1 LAPQMDRILIK
12 RFARPPGPVRA
23 LAVGFPGLGLVGA
36 TAAKMLLYGESGQ
49 SAKPVMS
56 FYPYALSGIRSLR
69 SGMTGVHAVRLRHMP
84 LTEPEEGILILTAA
98 SQPPLDLQYE
108 LAFTVMGEAKQL
120 GCHTIV
126 TLGGYQTPSVS
137 SARRVYFSANDLCSY
152 RISIKLGLESFEG
165 PITGAAG
172 VFAGVGKLLGLSGGC
187 MLGETT
193 GEMTPDPVAASAVV
207 SALMGFIRPNGS
219 TTERLGKGRDAHR
232 GSFLDSLS

>member
-1 LAPQMDRILIK
+1 MNRILVK
-12 RFARPPGPVRA
+12 RFETPPGPVRV

-36 TAAKMLLYGESGQ
+36 TAVKMLLYGEGGS
-49 SAKPVMS
+49 SARLMLS

-69 SGMTGVHAVRLRHMP
+69 SGMTGVHAVRLRHKP
-84 LTEPEEGILILTAA
+84 LSEPKEGILILAAA

-108 LAFTVMGEAKQL
+108 LAFTVIGEAKLL
-120 GCHTIV
+120 GCNTIV
-126 TLGGYQTPSVS
+126 TLGGYQTPSVPS
-137 SARRVYFSANDLCSY
+137 TRRVYFSANDLDSY
-152 RISIKLGLESFEG
+152 RISTRLGLESFEG

-193 GEMTPDPVAASAVV
+193 GEMTPDPTAASAVV
-207 SALMGFIRPNGS
+207 SALMSFIRPNGS
-219 TTERLGKGRDAHR
+219 TIDHKGKDRDAHR